1 MDKILYLVDGTS
13 ICYRS
18 FFAIRL
24 STSKGVPTGAIYG
37 FVNTLKKIIKKYQPH
52 YLAVC
57 FDVSRKTFRQEM
69 FRDYKIQR
77 PPPPSPLKKQIPVI
91 KELTKALGVEIMEKE
106 GWEADDLIA
115 SLARKAKKGNFK
127 VVVISSD
134 KDVFQLIED
143 KKICVYDPVKDIF
156 YDEEVFLREFGFHP
170 SQMVDYLSLVGDP
183 TDNVPG
189 AKGIGKVGATK
200 LIRKFKSIENLFD
213 NLDKVSPSVREI
225 LVSNKENIFLSKDL
239 VKLAYIDLDFSWD
252 DLVVKEPDY
261 SQVYKFFRELE
272 FKSLLKEIPPPSLN
286 IKVEVTKEF
295 PSQLI
300 EKIKSEQELIF
311 YPFQDKIYITFKNNS
326 FVYESSIEKVR
337 ELLQDSNV
345 RKVSYDFKNILH
357 GLERKV
363 RLEGIWF
370 DTKIAAYTLN
380 PTLGDFSL
388 KNLIAHF
395 LNEFTQDFSPF
406 VACYFIRKLYKTLYN
421 QIKVQSLDRLF
432 FDVEMPLIEV
442 LWDME
447 AWGIKVDEKFLR
459 DFSREVKDKITN
471 LKEDIYKAAGEK
483 FNINSPQQ
491 LSRIL
496 FQKLKLP
503 SSKRTKTGF
512 STNEEVLTKL
522 AQEYPI
528 AKLLLEYRQ
537 LNKLS
542 STYLEPFLKEVELK
556 SGRVFAKF
564 HQTTTATGRLSSSS
578 PNIQNLPIKSEI
590 SKGFRRAI
598 ISSFDE
604 GLVLCC
610 DYSQIELRILAHFS
624 EDEKL
629 IRAFKENLDIHKH
642 TASLLFGIPPHQVS
656 WHQRELAKRV
666 NFGIIY
672 GMSSFG
678 LAQELNI
685 SVEQA
690 FSFIESYFLRYPK
703 VKEYIERVYR
713 EAKKKGFV
721 ETILGRRRPLPLDS
735 SHQEVKEFARRVAI
749 NAPIQGSA
757 ADIIKMAMIE
767 IYREFKKEKL
777 SSKMII
783 QIHDE
788 LVFDVEKSELQKV
801 VEISKEKMEKIV
813 ELKVP
818 LKVNVKVGRN
828 WLDTRQVDEVF

>member
-24 STSKGVPTGAIYG
+24 STSKGFPTGAIYG
-37 FVNTLKKIIKKYQPH
+37 FINTLKKIIKKYQPH
-52 YLAVC
+52 YLVVC
-57 FDVSRKTFRQEM
+57 FDVSRKTFRQEK
-69 FRDYKIQR
+69 FKAYKIQR
-77 PPPPSPLKKQIPVI
+77 PPLPDSLKKQIPVI
-91 KELTKALGVEIMEKE
+91 KELTKALGIKVIEKE

-115 SLARKAKKGNFK
+115 SLARKGKEENFK
-127 VVVISSD
+127 VIIIGSD
-134 KDVFQLIED
+134 KDIFQLIEN
-143 KKICVYDPVKDIF
+143 KKIYVYDPVKDIL
-156 YDEEVFLREFGFHP
+156 YDEETFLKEFSFHP
-170 SQMVDYLSLVGDP
+170 SQMVDYLSLVGDS

-200 LIRKFKSIENLFD
+200 LIKEFKTIENLFD
-213 NLDKVSPSVREI
+213 NLDKVPSSVKKI
-225 LVSNKENIFLSKDL
+225 LVSNRENIFLSKSL
-239 VKLAYIDLDFSWD
+239 VKLAYIDLDFSWE
-252 DLVVKEPDY
+252 DLVVKEPNY
-261 SQVYKFFRELE
+261 LQVYRHFRELE
-272 FKSLLKEIPPPSLN
+272 FTSFLKDIPSPSLN
-286 IKVEVTKEF
+286 IKVEVRKKIHPQF
-295 PSQLI
+295 V
-300 EKIKSEQELIF
+300 EKIKHGDELIF
-311 YPFQDKIYITFKNNS
+311 YPSQEKVYVTFKDNS
-326 FVYESSIEKVR
+326 FVCESSLEEIKQ
-337 ELLQDSNV
+337 LLQDSKV

-357 GLERKV
+357 TFKGKV
-363 RLEGIWF
+363 KLEGIWF
-370 DTKIAAYTLN
+370 DTKIAAYILN

-388 KNLIAHF
+388 KNLVAHF
-395 LNEFTQDFSPF
+395 LNVFTQDFPPS
-406 VACYFIRKLYKTLYN
+406 VACYFIRELYKTLYD
-421 QIKVQSLDRLF
+421 QIKAQFLERLF
-432 FDVEMPLIEV
+432 FSVEMPLIEV

-447 AWGIKVDEKFLR
+447 SWGIKVDKKFLK
-459 DFSREVKDKITN
+459 DFSREVKGKIAK
-471 LKEDIYKAAGEK
+471 LKEDIYKAAGEE

-503 SSKRTKTGF
+503 PLKRTKTGF

-542 STYLEPFLKEVELK
+542 STYLEPFLREVELK
-556 SGRVFAKF
+556 NGRIFAKF
-564 HQTTTATGRLSSSS
+564 HQTKTATGRLSSSS

-604 GLVLCC
+604 GLILCC

-629 IRAFKENLDIHKH
+629 IEAFRGNLDIHRH
-642 TASLLFGIPPHQVS
+642 TASLLFGISPHQVS

-672 GMSSFG
+672 GMSPFG

-685 SVEQA
+685 SIEEA

-703 VKEYIERVYR
+703 VKEYIERVCQ
-713 EAKKKGFV
+713 EAEKRGFV
-721 ETILGRRRPLPLDS
+721 ETILGRRRPLPLES
-735 SHQEVKEFARRVAI
+735 LEEGAKEFAKRVAI
-749 NAPIQGSA
+749 NTPIQGSA

-767 IYREFKKEKL
+767 IYRGFKKEKL
-777 SSKMII
+777 NSKMII

-788 LVFDVEKSELQKV
+788 LVFDVEKSELRRII
-801 VEISKEKMEKIV
+801 ELAKEKMEKIV

-818 LKVNVKVGRN
+818 LKVNVKVGKN
-828 WLDTRQVDEVF
+828 WLDTQEVR